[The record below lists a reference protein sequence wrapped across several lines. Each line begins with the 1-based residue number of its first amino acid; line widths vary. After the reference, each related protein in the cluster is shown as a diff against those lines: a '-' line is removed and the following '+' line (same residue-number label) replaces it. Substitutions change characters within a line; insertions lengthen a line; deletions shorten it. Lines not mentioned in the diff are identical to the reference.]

1 MTEFAFFTEPLPSVE
16 PLNVV
21 QEAVLRVVLALDGL
35 AADEA
40 GQLVHAA
47 VGVHERDELCETC
60 GHSGLLVL
68 RQLERKQLVVSR
80 GGHWVT
86 APLAEGSK

>member
-1 MTEFAFFTEPLPSVE
+1 MNLFAEPLPSVE

-21 QEAVLRVVLALDGL
+21 QEAVLRAVVALDGL
-35 AADEA
+35 AVDEA
-40 GQLVHAA
+40 GQIAHAA

-80 GGHWVT
+80 GGHWV
-86 APLAEGSK
+86 AALLPEGSK